1 VNVALPGFLLGT
13 WEVDR
18 ALEDAALGAGRFRGR
33 AEFALEGDEVRWIE
47 TGHLELGRYAGPA
60 RRELRI
66 VPAGTAWE
74 VRFADGRP
82 FHRLD
87 LSAGAC
93 ALHHPCGDDR
103 YDGELEVLGPDAFTL
118 RWRVSGPHKAQRLD
132 ARYVRA

>member
-1 VNVALPGFLLGT
+1 VTLPGFLLGA

-18 ALEDAALGAGRFRGR
+18 ALEDAALGTGRFRGR
-33 AEFALEGDEVRWIE
+33 AEFAPDGTEVRWIE
-47 TGHLELGRYAGPA
+47 SGRLELGTYAGPA
-60 RRELRI
+60 RRELHI
-66 VPAGTAWE
+66 VPAGAAWE

-93 ALHHPCGDDR
+93 TLHHPCGDDR
-103 YDGELEVLGPDAFTL
+103 YDGELAVLGPDEFRL
-118 RWRVSGPHKAQRLD
+118 RWRVRGPRKAQQLD